1 MNGMNRVQ
9 LHLYL
14 TLFTHQDDGYI
25 VTLDKVVSKRMGI
38 INPVARTGYIWGFTG

>member
-1 MNGMNRVQ
+1 MTRVT

-14 TLFTHQDDGYI
+14 ILYTHQDDGYI

-38 INPVARTGYIWGFTG
+38 INPVARKGDIGDFTGER